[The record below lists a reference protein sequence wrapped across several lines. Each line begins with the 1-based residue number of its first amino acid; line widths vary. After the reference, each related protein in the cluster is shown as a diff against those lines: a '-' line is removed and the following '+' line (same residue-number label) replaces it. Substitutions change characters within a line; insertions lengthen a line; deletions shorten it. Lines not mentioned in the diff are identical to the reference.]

1 MIEEKDYL
9 PWRARFIEA
18 CAVPADAP
26 FALFAALAALDEKI
40 PGQEKFVPWR
50 AWALQKNAELL
61 MAIERNG
68 AGPET
73 AWRAVELCQTHL
85 GEARSA
91 QAMASRAVASI
102 VEKLN
107 ERAAAFPSSLAP
119 EGYQTDPE
127 LYRKRVQG
135 VGFLSSKAEKAAKA
149 ACAQAQAEGLDLPE
163 ALAELQKAK
172 RLLLGFESCEFA
184 AERSLQLAQGA
195 FDRAMA
201 LAEELRE
208 LAPYLDPAAMDFS
221 LRAGPSWLAEALC
234 AAAGAAADPEN
245 SRIYLS
251 LAQELSA
258 LAAAAESASAGAAPA
273 QD

>member
-9 PWRARFIEA
+9 PWRARFLEA
-18 CAVPADAP
+18 CGVPPDAP
-26 FALFAALAALDEKI
+26 LALFAALAALDEKI

-85 GEARSA
+85 GEARAA
-91 QAMASRAVASI
+91 QAMASKAVRAL

-107 ERAAAFPSSLAP
+107 ERSDAFPSSLAP
-119 EGYQTDPE
+119 DGYQTDPE
-127 LYRKRVQG
+127 LYRKRIQS

-149 ACAQAQAEGLDLPE
+149 ACVRAQAEGFGLPE

-172 RLLLGFESCEFA
+172 KLLLGFESCEFA

-221 LRAGPSWLAEALC
+221 LRAGPGWLAEALC
-234 AAAGAAADPEN
+234 AAAGAAADPES

-258 LAAAAESASAGAAPA
+258 LAAVSESAQGNSEPE
-273 QD
+273 